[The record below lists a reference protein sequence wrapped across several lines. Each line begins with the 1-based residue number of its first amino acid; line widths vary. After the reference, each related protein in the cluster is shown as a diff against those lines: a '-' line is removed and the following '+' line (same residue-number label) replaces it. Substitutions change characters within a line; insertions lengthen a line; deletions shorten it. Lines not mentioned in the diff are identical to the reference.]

1 MFVVVGVGGCMLV
14 VGLGGGR
21 LGVLGVE
28 VGRGFECREGGLM
41 VWGGR
46 WRGCRLV
53 GKDGGFGREYQ
64 LTLG

>member
-1 MFVVVGVGGCMLV
+1 MV

-28 VGRGFECREGGLM
+28 VGRGFECREGRLM